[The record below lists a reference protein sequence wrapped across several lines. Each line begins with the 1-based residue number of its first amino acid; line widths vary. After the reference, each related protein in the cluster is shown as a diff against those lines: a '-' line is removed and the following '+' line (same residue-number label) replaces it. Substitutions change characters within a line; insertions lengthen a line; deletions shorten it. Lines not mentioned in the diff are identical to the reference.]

1 MAQRTLVSHAPPI
14 ARLKRPTD
22 RLSLFSVSG
31 AAACTGLAALV
42 ILSPDVGSILTNGTA
57 VMYDAMIW
65 MAEIC
70 RFD

>member
-1 MAQRTLVSHAPPI
+1 MTAQTLHNGGAE
-14 ARLKRPTD
+14 KRPAD
-22 RLSLFSVSG
+22 RLALFSALG
-31 AAACTGLAALV
+31 AAFCAGLAAVVVLA
-42 ILSPDVGSILTNGTA
+42 PDAMSLLTAGTA